1 MENNVLEYEKRIKI
15 LTAIGNENLNKILK
29 EKNKFEVIENDI
41 FYKEGIL
48 EFLEENKNIDILI
61 LYEKLSGE
69 INIIELIKKI
79 KIINEKI
86 NLFFILENKNEEKE
100 KILKKENIKNVFFED
115 EININLII
123 EKIEKI
129 KLNDNEKLIEE
140 INYLKNI
147 INKKNEELIKYQKN
161 IINKKIE
168 KKLIIII
175 GLEDAGKTTILNN
188 LKNIIENKNE
198 NEYEFK
204 EIDLKNYLEILKIK
218 NEIYKIIFV
227 IERRIEKIKINK
239 KIINKLI
246 LENKINSEK
255 INIIFNKINNYSVN
269 KKISKNIYK
278 KIKIIANI
286 KLNNYPDYLIN
297 KKNNYK
303 VENKKLEKC
312 YLKIIRRIN
321 V

>member
-48 EFLEENKNIDILI
+48 EFLEKNKNIDILI
-61 LYEKLSGE
+61 LYEKLAGE

-86 NLFFILENKNEEKE
+86 NIFFILENKNEEKE

-147 INKKNEELIKYQKN
+147 INEKNEELIKYQKN
-161 IINKKIE
+161 IINKKNE

-198 NEYEFK
+198 YEFK
-204 EIDLKNYLEILKIK
+204 EIDLNNYLEILKIK
-218 NEIYKIIFV
+218 KEIYKIIFV

-246 LENKINSEK
+246 VENKINSEK

-278 KIKIIANI
+278 KIKIISNI
-286 KLNNYPDYLIN
+286 KLNNYPDYLLN

-303 VENKKLEKC
+303 NENKKLEKY

>member
-161 IINKKIE
+161 IINKKNE

-188 LKNIIENKNE
+188 LKNIIGNK

-218 NEIYKIIFV
+218 NEIYRIIFV

>member
-1 MENNVLEYEKRIKI
+1 M
-15 LTAIGNENLNKILK
+15 
-29 EKNKFEVIENDI
+29 
-41 FYKEGIL
+41 
-48 EFLEENKNIDILI
+48 
-61 LYEKLSGE
+61 
-69 INIIELIKKI
+69 
-79 KIINEKI
+79 
-86 NLFFILENKNEEKE
+86 
-100 KILKKENIKNVFFED
+100 
-115 EININLII
+115 
-123 EKIEKI
+123 
-129 KLNDNEKLIEE
+129 
-140 INYLKNI
+140 KNI

-161 IINKKIE
+161 IINKKNE

-198 NEYEFK
+198 YEFK

-218 NEIYKIIFV
+218 NEIYRIIFV

-286 KLNNYPDYLIN
+286 KLNNYPDYLMN

>member
-86 NLFFILENKNEEKE
+86 NLFFILENKKEEKE

-161 IINKKIE
+161 IINKKNE

-198 NEYEFK
+198 YEFK

-218 NEIYKIIFV
+218 NEIYRINFV
-227 IERRIEKIKINK
+227 IERIIEKIKINK

-286 KLNNYPDYLIN
+286 KLNNYPDYLMN

>member
-79 KIINEKI
+79 KIINKKI

-161 IINKKIE
+161 IINKKNE

-198 NEYEFK
+198 YEFK

-218 NEIYKIIFV
+218 NEIYRIIFV

-255 INIIFNKINNYSVN
+255 INVIFNKINNYSVN

-286 KLNNYPDYLIN
+286 KLNNYPDYLMN

>member
-48 EFLEENKNIDILI
+48 EYLEKNKNIDILI

-161 IINKKIE
+161 IINKKNE

-198 NEYEFK
+198 YEFK

-218 NEIYKIIFV
+218 NEIYRIIFV

-286 KLNNYPDYLIN
+286 KLNNYPDYLMN

>member
-161 IINKKIE
+161 IINKKNE

-198 NEYEFK
+198 YEFK

-218 NEIYKIIFV
+218 NEIYRINFV

-286 KLNNYPDYLIN
+286 KLNNYPDYLMN

>member
-161 IINKKIE
+161 IINKKNE

-198 NEYEFK
+198 YEFK

-218 NEIYKIIFV
+218 NEIYRIIFV

-255 INIIFNKINNYSVN
+255 INVIFNKINNYSVN

-286 KLNNYPDYLIN
+286 KLNNYPDYLMN

>member
-161 IINKKIE
+161 IINKKNE

-198 NEYEFK
+198 YEFK

-218 NEIYKIIFV
+218 NEIYRIIFV

>member
-1 MENNVLEYEKRIKI
+1 MENNVLEYEKKIKI

-161 IINKKIE
+161 IINKKNE

-198 NEYEFK
+198 YEFK

-218 NEIYKIIFV
+218 NEIYRIIFV

>member
-1 MENNVLEYEKRIKI
+1 MENNVLKYEKRIRI

-69 INIIELIKKI
+69 INIIELTKKI

-86 NLFFILENKNEEKE
+86 NIFFILENKNEEKE

-147 INKKNEELIKYQKN
+147 INEKNEELIKYQKN

-198 NEYEFK
+198 YEFK
-204 EIDLKNYLEILKIK
+204 EIDLNNYLEILKIK
-218 NEIYKIIFV
+218 KEIYKIIFV

-246 LENKINSEK
+246 AENKINSEK
-255 INIIFNKINNYSVN
+255 INIIFNKTNNYSVN

>member
-147 INKKNEELIKYQKN
+147 INKKNEELIKYKKN
-161 IINKKIE
+161 IINKKNE

-198 NEYEFK
+198 YEFK

-218 NEIYKIIFV
+218 NEIYRIIFV

>member
-79 KIINEKI
+79 KIINKKI

-161 IINKKIE
+161 IKNKKNE

-198 NEYEFK
+198 YEFK

-218 NEIYKIIFV
+218 NEIYRIIFV

-286 KLNNYPDYLIN
+286 KLNNYPDYLMN

>member
-1 MENNVLEYEKRIKI
+1 MENNVLEYEKKIKI

-161 IINKKIE
+161 IINKKNE

-188 LKNIIENKNE
+188 LKNIIGNK

-218 NEIYKIIFV
+218 NEIYRIIFV

>member
-161 IINKKIE
+161 IINKKNE

-198 NEYEFK
+198 YEFK
-204 EIDLKNYLEILKIK
+204 EIDLNNYLEILKIK
-218 NEIYKIIFV
+218 NEIYRIIFV

-255 INIIFNKINNYSVN
+255 INVIFNKINNYSVN

-321 V
+321 G

>member
-161 IINKKIE
+161 IINKKNE

-198 NEYEFK
+198 YEFK

-218 NEIYKIIFV
+218 NEIYRIIFV

-286 KLNNYPDYLIN
+286 KLNNYPDYLMN

>member
-1 MENNVLEYEKRIKI
+1 MENNVLEYEKKIKI
-15 LTAIGNENLNKILK
+15 LTAIGNEKLNKILK

-161 IINKKIE
+161 IINKKNE

-188 LKNIIENKNE
+188 LKNIIGNK

-218 NEIYKIIFV
+218 NEIYRIIFV

>member
-48 EFLEENKNIDILI
+48 EFLEKNKNIDILI
-61 LYEKLSGE
+61 LYEKLAGE

-86 NLFFILENKNEEKE
+86 NIFFILENKNEEKE

-147 INKKNEELIKYQKN
+147 INEKNEELIKYQKN

-175 GLEDAGKTTILNN
+175 GLEGAGKTTILNN

-198 NEYEFK
+198 YEFK
-204 EIDLKNYLEILKIK
+204 EIDLNNYLEILKIK
-218 NEIYKIIFV
+218 KEIYKIIFV

-278 KIKIIANI
+278 KIKIISNI
-286 KLNNYPDYLIN
+286 KLNNYPDYLLN

-303 VENKKLEKC
+303 NENKKLEKY

>member
-227 IERRIEKIKINK
+227 IERRIEKIKKNK

-286 KLNNYPDYLIN
+286 KLNNYPDYLMN

>member
-1 MENNVLEYEKRIKI
+1 MENDALKEEKRIKI
-15 LTAIGNENLNKILK
+15 LTAIGNENLNKILR
-29 EKNKFEVIENDI
+29 EKSNFEIIENDI

-100 KILKKENIKNVFFED
+100 KILKKENIKNIFYED

-123 EKIEKI
+123 EKIKI
-129 KLNDNEKLIEE
+129 IRSNDNENLIEE
-140 INYLKNI
+140 INYLKKI
-147 INKKNEELIKYQKN
+147 INEKNEELIKYQKN
-161 IINKKIE
+161 IINE

-198 NEYEFK
+198 YEFK
-204 EIDLKNYLEILKIK
+204 EIDLKNYSEIIKIK

>member
-1 MENNVLEYEKRIKI
+1 MENNVLEYEKKIKI

-100 KILKKENIKNVFFED
+100 KILKRENIKNVFFED

-161 IINKKIE
+161 IINKKNE

-188 LKNIIENKNE
+188 LKNIIGNK

-218 NEIYKIIFV
+218 NEIYRIIFV

>member
-286 KLNNYPDYLIN
+286 KLNNYPDYLMN

>member
-79 KIINEKI
+79 KIINKKI

-161 IINKKIE
+161 IINKKNE

-198 NEYEFK
+198 YEFK

-218 NEIYKIIFV
+218 NEIYRIIFV

-286 KLNNYPDYLIN
+286 KLNNYPDYLMN

>member
-1 MENNVLEYEKRIKI
+1 MDNNVLEYEKRIKI

-100 KILKKENIKNVFFED
+100 KMLKKENIKNVFFED

-161 IINKKIE
+161 IINKKNE

-188 LKNIIENKNE
+188 LKNIIGNK

-218 NEIYKIIFV
+218 NEIYRIIFV

>member
-69 INIIELIKKI
+69 IYI
-79 KIINEKI
+79 
-86 NLFFILENKNEEKE
+86 
-100 KILKKENIKNVFFED
+100 
-115 EININLII
+115 
-123 EKIEKI
+123 
-129 KLNDNEKLIEE
+129 
-140 INYLKNI
+140 
-147 INKKNEELIKYQKN
+147 
-161 IINKKIE
+161 
-168 KKLIIII
+168 
-175 GLEDAGKTTILNN
+175 
-188 LKNIIENKNE
+188 
-198 NEYEFK
+198 
-204 EIDLKNYLEILKIK
+204 
-218 NEIYKIIFV
+218 IIFV

-286 KLNNYPDYLIN
+286 KLNNYPDYLMN

>member
-100 KILKKENIKNVFFED
+100 KILKKENIKNIFYED

-161 IINKKIE
+161 IINKKNE

-198 NEYEFK
+198 YEFK

-218 NEIYKIIFV
+218 NEIYRIIFV

-255 INIIFNKINNYSVN
+255 INVIFNKINNYSVN

-321 V
+321 G